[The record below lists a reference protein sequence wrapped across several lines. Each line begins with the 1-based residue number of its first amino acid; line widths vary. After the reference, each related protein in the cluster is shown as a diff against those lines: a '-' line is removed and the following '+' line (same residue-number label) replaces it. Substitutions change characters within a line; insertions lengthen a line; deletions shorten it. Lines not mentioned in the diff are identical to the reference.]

1 MFCWALAFG
10 FHPTP
15 QRASVV
21 IGAALTKKPPT
32 PEGQGG
38 RTVKHRAMCKARRLI
53 RRGIDPGFIHLEG
66 GNPLL
71 DVGMGW
77 DSPQSQ
83 NRQGADLIRRRL
95 CGGDLL
101 GLQIHSDDQFST
113 QGFGEVWPFP
123 LAPGGRGASRSEGE
137 REPPS
142 APRSTTCS
150 GLHPSASGRG
160 ALRSSG
166 VRGRPG
172 AANATVPQARL

>member
-83 NRQGADLIRRRL
+83 NRQGAALIRRRL

-137 REPPS
+137 RGPPS
-142 APRSTTCS
+142 MRNLIHIHWPFPLSLGER
-150 GLHPSASGRG
+150 
-160 ALRSSG
+160 ALRSKG
-166 VRGRPG
+166 
-172 AANATVPQARL
+172 